1 MKTIKQLATGTFIAI
16 LLLAGNIKAEAAKTK
31 VTNQVNMETTLQ
43 LENWMTDETV
53 WNTNLMNT
61 AGFSQEP
68 ENEMAFENWMTD
80 SDYWNFNNNFVEE
93 TETDLAFENWM
104 INDANWKVNNIDN
117 EPELAVEQ
125 WMINE
130 SFWN

>member
-31 VTNQVNMETTLQ
+31 VANLVNIETTLQ
-43 LENWMTDETV
+43 LENWMTDKTV
-53 WNTNLMNT
+53 WNTNSINMADFAPET
-61 AGFSQEP
+61 

-80 SDYWNFNNNFVEE
+80 SEYWNFKNNIVEE
-93 TETDLAFENWM
+93 TETDLTLENWM
-104 INDANWKVNNIDN
+104 INESNWKVKNADN
-117 EPELAVEQ
+117 EPELAIEQ
-125 WMINE
+125 WMIDD